1 MLEVSLRGSFNEQN
15 IEPPQRLLRVTKKIF
30 TKGWPHESNPNSNN
44 TNNVRK
50 TIGMIHRTT
59 KKPELLMRT
68 EPQLPM
74 KENRSRYYMRK
85 QGKSNWLSWSNR
97 YGHRVVLRTAA
108 PTQIV

>member
-1 MLEVSLRGSFNEQN
+1 
-15 IEPPQRLLRVTKKIF
+15 
-30 TKGWPHESNPNSNN
+30 
-44 TNNVRK
+44 
-50 TIGMIHRTT
+50 MIHKPS
-59 KKPELLMRT
+59 KKSEQLMRI